1 MKKKK
6 GKKKNKQK
14 KIEER
19 EKGKLDRTSK
29 VQHRGRG
36 L

>member
-1 MKKKK
+1 MK
-6 GKKKNKQK
+6 KKKNKQK

-19 EKGKLDRTSK
+19 EKGKLDRTAK
-29 VQHRGRG
+29 VQDRGRG